1 MKHPIKV
8 AACPLPPGSRIAQ
21 TVPGA
26 DFADCYT
33 LPDPHPELDAL
44 QTYLAIFARTPRWM
58 HVLMAIRNGVV
69 RHLGLKSAN
78 GLRVAEPHTP
88 PASYR
93 PGDRMGIFTLAQATP
108 REAIVF
114 DDDKHLKVQLSLF
127 KHTVN
132 DRPMVSLSTVVHIH
146 NRLGRAYM
154 SVVGPVHKLIVPL
167 MLAQAAQA

>member
-1 MKHPIKV
+1 MKNKAIPTDV
-8 AACPLPPGSRIAQ
+8 PPGSLIHQAL
-21 TVPGA
+21 PLA

-44 QTYLAIFARTPRWM
+44 HTYLAVFSRTPRWM
-58 HVLMAIRNGVV
+58 HALMAIRNGVV
-69 RHLGLKSAN
+69 HHLGLKSAS
-78 GLRVAEPHTP
+78 GLRVDDPQKP
-88 PASYR
+88 PTSYQ

-108 REAIVF
+108 HEALVF

-132 DRPMVSLSTVVHIH
+132 GQPMVSVSTVVHIH

-167 MLAQAAQA
+167 MLAQAAQV

>member
-1 MKHPIKV
+1 MKIRATPTDI
-8 AACPLPPGSRIAQ
+8 PPGSLIHQAL
-21 TVPGA
+21 PLS

-44 QTYLAIFARTPRWM
+44 HTYLAVFARTPRWM
-58 HVLMAIRNGVV
+58 HALMAIRNGVV
-69 RHLGLKSAN
+69 RHLGLKSAS
-78 GLRVAEPHTP
+78 GLRVDEPYKP
-88 PASYR
+88 PASYQ
-93 PGDRMGIFTLAQATP
+93 PGDRVGIFTLAQATP
-108 REAIVF
+108 REAVVF

-167 MLAQAAQA
+167 MLTQAART

>member
-8 AACPLPPGSRIAQ
+8 AACPLPPGSRIVQ

-44 QTYLAIFARTPRWM
+44 HTYLAIFARTPRWM
-58 HVLMAIRNGVV
+58 HALMAIRNGVV
-69 RHLGLKSAN
+69 RHLGLKHAD
-78 GLRVAEPHTP
+78 GLRVAEPQRS
-88 PASYR
+88 PATYQ
-93 PGDRMGIFTLAQATP
+93 PGDRMGIFTLAQATSK
-108 REAIVF
+108 EAVVF

-132 DRPMVSLSTVVHIH
+132 GQPMVSLSTVVHIH

-154 SVVGPVHKLIVPL
+154 SVVGPAHKLIVPL

>member
-1 MKHPIKV
+1 MKIKAIPTDV
-8 AACPLPPGSRIAQ
+8 PPRSLIHQALPL
-21 TVPGA
+21 A

-44 QTYLAIFARTPRWM
+44 HTYLAVFARTPRWM
-58 HVLMAIRNGVV
+58 HALMAIRNGVV
-69 RHLGLKSAN
+69 RHLGLKSAS
-78 GLRVAEPHTP
+78 GLRGDEPHKP
-88 PASYR
+88 PASYQ
-93 PGDRMGIFTLAQATP
+93 PGDRVGIFILAQVTP
-108 REAIVF
+108 CEAVVF

>member
-1 MKHPIKV
+1 MLKIKAILTEV
-8 AACPLPPGSRIAQ
+8 PSGSLIHQALPH
-21 TVPGA
+21 A

-44 QTYLAIFARTPRWM
+44 HTYLAVFARTPRWM
-58 HVLMAIRNGVV
+58 HALMAIRNGVV

-78 GLRVAEPHTP
+78 GLRVADPHKP
-88 PASYR
+88 PTSYQ
-93 PGDRMGIFTLAQATP
+93 PGDSMGIFKLAQATL
-108 REAIVF
+108 REVIVF

-127 KHTVN
+127 KHTL
-132 DRPMVSLSTVVHIH
+132 DGQPMVSVSTVVHIH

>member
-1 MKHPIKV
+1 MKTKAIPTDV
-8 AACPLPPGSRIAQ
+8 PPGTLIHQAL
-21 TVPGA
+21 PNA

-44 QTYLAIFARTPRWM
+44 HTYLAVFARTPRWM
-58 HVLMAIRNGVV
+58 HALMAIRNGVV

-78 GLRVAEPHTP
+78 GLRVDEPQKP
-88 PASYR
+88 PANYQ

-108 REAIVF
+108 REAVVF

-127 KHTVN
+127 KHTVKGQ
-132 DRPMVSLSTVVHIH
+132 PMVSVSTVVHIH

-154 SVVGPVHKLIVPL
+154 RVVGPVHKLIVPL
-167 MLAQAAQA
+167 MLAQAARA